1 MKQYLV
7 AGLAGMVVA
16 GGLISAAPPASAGCQ
31 YTGMDIISKCDGP
44 VQPDGTWQRC
54 VIFRPTYLKTPG
66 SGHNYAVPNSVGDK
80 RCDVMGPDLH
90 PWGLA
95 FSDPPTH
102 IDD

>member
-1 MKQYLV
+1 MKLYVV

-16 GGLISAAPPASAGCQ
+16 GGWLIGSASPASAGCQ
-31 YTGMDIISKCDGP
+31 YGGIAISKCDGP
-44 VQPDGTWQRC
+44 VQPDGSWQC
-54 VIFRPTYLKTPG
+54 CMLFNSTSSGSSSYLTP
-66 SGHNYAVPNSVGDK
+66 DK

-95 FSDPPTH
+95 FNDPPTH